1 LIYICI
7 VINMTCTTSF
17 HTGGQTAFI
26 HGSDMHEKIIPGLG
40 ICSDSCAG
48 LIAGEIMDIYSV
60 IADFDRE
67 ETYLTPSN
75 HLNTVFQ
82 RLDQLIALD
91 VDDVTTE
98 EILSNSGLNS
108 AFDVITRFRSRY
120 TAELEIEQA
129 NAILDSSDP
138 WRSLK
143 GFDYFSNYIQLARTE
158 FHGAGLKAGDTVLF
172 LGSGPLP
179 LSLIVLCREY
189 GLKGIGI
196 EQEKERVELSRR
208 VIGRLGLSN
217 EIKILDGNQF
227 TLPLDEPVDLI
238 MVAAQAEPK
247 SAIFSYLAEVLPA
260 GTMISYRIYEKGM
273 RRLLDTFSRYE
284 LPENL
289 EEYRRIR
296 PTPPANNTSV
306 FLSVGCA

>member
-1 LIYICI
+1 
-7 VINMTCTTSF
+7 MTCTTSF

-48 LIAGEIMDIYSV
+48 LVAGEIMDIYSV

>member
-1 LIYICI
+1 
-7 VINMTCTTSF
+7 MTCTTSL

-48 LIAGEIMDIYSV
+48 VVAGEIMDVYSV

-284 LPENL
+284 LPGNL
-289 EEYRRIR
+289 EEYGRIR

>member
-1 LIYICI
+1 
-7 VINMTCTTSF
+7 MTCTTSF

>member
-1 LIYICI
+1 
-7 VINMTCTTSF
+7 MTCTTSLY
-17 HTGGQTAFI
+17 TGGQTAFI

-48 LIAGEIMDIYSV
+48 LVAGEIMDIHSV

-67 ETYLTPSN
+67 ETYPTPSN
-75 HLNTVFQ
+75 HLNTVFR

-98 EILSNSGLNS
+98 AILSNSGLTS

-196 EQEKERVELSRR
+196 EQEKERVELSRK

-217 EIKILDGNQF
+217 EIEILDGNQF
-227 TLPLDEPVDLI
+227 TLPLEEPVDLI